1 MSMKIKK
8 LSLKLDHKLSVG
20 NIVWAKLGSHK
31 WWPAIIIRSS
41 DCGHPEAKFGN
52 SWVFWFGD
60 HKISEISRK
69 RIVGFIPNFLQI
81 FRDASG
87 KKWKAAVYEALEIV
101 AARCNHSFRNA
112 KDLMSWAMKELK
124 AYDETLIGSSNLPPL
139 VLKCLKDIRKFNLD
153 SLSYS
158 NDSNT
163 DDIST
168 KKELI
173 ALNGVRNG
181 SLNIEGICI
190 SCREDATIVD
200 YHPFFTGGICFE
212 CKKRLQEN
220 IYAYGYDGKTMCCII
235 CAKPGSLIICEN
247 VDCFRSHCCKCITNL
262 VGIENQLRIMEMNPW
277 QCFICS
283 NVDYEGSL
291 LKARKDWQERLFN
304 FFQPIKTQMKEIFLP
319 NCKIKKP
326 IRVLSLFDG
335 IGTGKLA
342 LDELRIE
349 VEKYYAC
356 EIDNDAVNVS
366 KFHFGDSITYIGNV
380 KNLTEGKIQS
390 ICPIDLVIGGSPCND
405 LSLVNPERKGIYDF
419 SGTGHLFFDFFHVLK
434 SVQRLNKER
443 CHEPALIDSKYVSPQ
458 TRPRYFWGNI
468 PGMHMLYQ
476 YYSSLHN
483 DVKLDVGYNKEKLL
497 NHCLLEKL
505 GRKGVVEKIRTVT
518 TQKNSLI
525 QDNCTLLPVE
535 MNGEPDSLWVT
546 ELET

>member
-181 SLNIEGICI
+181 SLNIE
-190 SCREDATIVD
+190 
-200 YHPFFTGGICFE
+200 GGICFE